1 MQKIQK
7 IRDEANYCLNCKVK
21 PCSKKGCPL
30 SNNIP
35 EFIQQI
41 KKENYEKAYEIL
53 SETTVLPGVCGKIC
67 PHFKQCQGSCI
78 RGIKGEPVSIGKLE
92 SFVFEQ
98 AMEKGGHNGMKN
110 IIAHLGSQV
119 FPRIK
124 VGVGEKPAKYDLADY
139 VLGHFS
145 KGEAKLMD
153 EGYDHAVHAVELI
166 VSGQIN
172 EAMNEYN
179 RKKKE
184 EK

>member
-98 AMEKGGHNGMKN
+98 AMEKGVTLKKWWEKQINQNKKENEQKRVAVIGGGPSGLTASAFLAKS
-110 IIAHLGSQV
+110 G
-119 FPRIK
+119 IK
-124 VGVGEKPAKYDLADY
+124 VTIYEKYSY
-139 VLGHFS
+139 LG
-145 KGEAKLMD
+145 GL
-153 EGYDHAVHAVELI
+153 LI
-166 VSGQIN
+166 YGIP
-172 EAMNEYN
+172 EF
-179 RKKKE
+179 RLP
-184 EK
+184 

>member
-21 PCSKKGCPL
+21 PCSKKGCTL

-78 RGIKGEPVSIGKLE
+78 RGI
-92 SFVFEQ
+92 
-98 AMEKGGHNGMKN
+98 
-110 IIAHLGSQV
+110 
-119 FPRIK
+119 
-124 VGVGEKPAKYDLADY
+124 
-139 VLGHFS
+139 
-145 KGEAKLMD
+145 
-153 EGYDHAVHAVELI
+153 
-166 VSGQIN
+166 
-172 EAMNEYN
+172 
-179 RKKKE
+179 
-184 EK
+184 